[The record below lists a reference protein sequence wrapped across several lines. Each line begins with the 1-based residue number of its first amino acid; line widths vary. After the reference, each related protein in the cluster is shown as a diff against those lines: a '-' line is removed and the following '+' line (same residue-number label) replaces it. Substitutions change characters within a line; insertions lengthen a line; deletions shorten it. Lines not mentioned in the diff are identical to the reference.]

1 MRGSFRSEVSGWRL
15 IAGYL
20 GVVLMLIGGII
31 LLPLLVL
38 AAYPGE
44 AVWASCFLVPGV
56 GAVFAGYLFYLLIRG
71 REKLR
76 LCGRQDA
83 LIVVCSWILAILFC
97 AIPFQMTGQYNLTQ
111 AVFECTSGWSTTGL
125 SVVDVEQCPR
135 IFLMFRSIML
145 FFGGVGLVLVMV
157 SVLSDRHGMRLYS
170 AEGHSDRLLPN
181 LVKSARM
188 IIAIYMGYILSGT
201 LLYMFF
207 GMDWFDGLNHSIAAL
222 STGGFS
228 TKAESIGYYD
238 SLGIELVTIV
248 LMLLG
253 CTNFL
258 AHLFLIRGKL
268 KTFFRYCEVRFM
280 LMICGFFTPVMAV
293 LLLYAGLS
301 GNVGQGFRDGLFQV
315 VTALTTTGFQ
325 TVDSFAAFSSPLLLV
340 MTLLML
346 VGGGTGSTAGGI
358 KQIRV
363 WIALKSLYWSMRS
376 RISRKRTV
384 YSDSIQKL
392 DGKEFL
398 TARGRLDT
406 LEFIGVYLSVFM
418 LGTMVLCMCGFDIG
432 DSMFEFAS
440 ALGTVGLSVGITS
453 YDASPAVLWTE
464 TAGMFV
470 GRLEIYVVF
479 VAAVQLGREIKH
491 GAQKRGRR
499 WKKYAR

>member
-1 MRGSFRSEVSGWRL
+1 M
-15 IAGYL
+15 YL
-20 GVVLMLIGGII
+20 PIK
-31 LLPLLVL
+31 
-38 AAYPGE
+38 
-44 AVWASCFLVPGV
+44 
-56 GAVFAGYLFYLLIRG
+56 G
-71 REKLR
+71 REALR
-76 LCGRQDA
+76 LTGHQDA
-83 LIVVCSWILAILFC
+83 LIVVLSWVLAIVFC
-97 AIPFQMTGQYNLTQ
+97 AVPFMMTGKYDFTQ

-125 SVVDVEQCPR
+125 SVVDVTRCPR
-135 IFLMFRSIML
+135 IFLLYRSVML

-207 GMDWFDGLNHSIAAL
+207 GMGWFDALNHSIAAL

-238 SLGIELVTIV
+238 SFGIELVTIV

-258 AHLFLIRGKL
+258 AHLYLIRGRFL
-268 KTFFRYCEVRFM
+268 TFFRYCEVRFQ

-392 DGKEFL
+392 NGKEFL
-398 TARGRLDT
+398 TAQGRLDT
-406 LEFIGVYLSVFM
+406 LEFIGIYLSVFM

-453 YDASPAVLWTE
+453 YDASPVVLWTE

-479 VAAVQLGREIKH
+479 VAAVQLGRELKH
-491 GAQKRGRR
+491 GVGIRGRR

>member
-1 MRGSFRSEVSGWRL
+1 MF
-15 IAGYL
+15 
-20 GVVLMLIGGII
+20 
-31 LLPLLVL
+31 LP
-38 AAYPGE
+38 
-44 AVWASCFLVPGV
+44 
-56 GAVFAGYLFYLLIRG
+56 IKG
-71 REKLR
+71 REALR
-76 LCGRQDA
+76 LTGHQDA
-83 LIVVCSWILAILFC
+83 LIVVLSWVLAIVFC
-97 AIPFQMTGQYNLTQ
+97 AVPFMMTGNYDFTQ

-125 SVVDVEQCPR
+125 SVVDVTRCPR
-135 IFLMFRSIML
+135 IFLLYRSIML

-280 LMICGFFTPVMAV
+280 LMICGFFTPVVAV

-398 TARGRLDT
+398 TAQGRLDT
-406 LEFIGVYLSVFM
+406 LEFIGVYLCVFM

-479 VAAVQLGREIKH
+479 VAAVQLGREIRH

>member
-1 MRGSFRSEVSGWRL
+1 MARYFT
-15 IAGYL
+15 
-20 GVVLMLIGGII
+20 
-31 LLPLLVL
+31 
-38 AAYPGE
+38 
-44 AVWASCFLVPGV
+44 VPGV
-56 GAVFAGYLFYLLIRG
+56 AAVFAGYVMYLPIKG
-71 REKLR
+71 REALR
-76 LCGRQDA
+76 LTGHQDA
-83 LIVVCSWILAILFC
+83 LIVVLSWVLAIVFC
-97 AIPFQMTGQYNLTQ
+97 AVPFMMTGNYDFTQ

-125 SVVDVEQCPR
+125 SVVDVTRCPR
-135 IFLMFRSIML
+135 IFLLYRSIML

>member
-1 MRGSFRSEVSGWRL
+1 M
-15 IAGYL
+15 YL
-20 GVVLMLIGGII
+20 PIK
-31 LLPLLVL
+31 
-38 AAYPGE
+38 
-44 AVWASCFLVPGV
+44 
-56 GAVFAGYLFYLLIRG
+56 G
-71 REKLR
+71 REALR
-76 LCGRQDA
+76 LTGHQDA
-83 LIVVCSWILAILFC
+83 LIVVLSWVLAIVFC
-97 AIPFQMTGQYNLTQ
+97 AVPFMMTGKYDFTQ

-125 SVVDVEQCPR
+125 SVVDVTRCPR
-135 IFLMFRSIML
+135 IFLLYRSVML

-207 GMDWFDGLNHSIAAL
+207 GMDWFDALNHSIAAL

-238 SLGIELVTIV
+238 SFGIELVTIV

-258 AHLFLIRGKL
+258 AHLYLIRGRFL
-268 KTFFRYCEVRFM
+268 TFFRYCEVRFQ

-392 DGKEFL
+392 NGKEFL
-398 TARGRLDT
+398 TAQGRLDT
-406 LEFIGVYLSVFM
+406 LEFIGIYLSVFM

-453 YDASPAVLWTE
+453 YDASPVVLWTE

-479 VAAVQLGREIKH
+479 VAAVQLGRELKH
-491 GAQKRGRR
+491 GVGIRGRR

>member
-1 MRGSFRSEVSGWRL
+1 
-15 IAGYL
+15 
-20 GVVLMLIGGII
+20 
-31 LLPLLVL
+31 
-38 AAYPGE
+38 
-44 AVWASCFLVPGV
+44 
-56 GAVFAGYLFYLLIRG
+56 
-71 REKLR
+71 
-76 LCGRQDA
+76 
-83 LIVVCSWILAILFC
+83 
-97 AIPFQMTGQYNLTQ
+97 
-111 AVFECTSGWSTTGL
+111 
-125 SVVDVEQCPR
+125 
-135 IFLMFRSIML
+135 
-145 FFGGVGLVLVMV
+145 
-157 SVLSDRHGMRLYS
+157 
-170 AEGHSDRLLPN
+170 
-181 LVKSARM
+181 
-188 IIAIYMGYILSGT
+188 
-201 LLYMFF
+201 MFF
-207 GMDWFDGLNHSIAAL
+207 GMDWFDALNHSIAAL

-238 SLGIELVTIV
+238 SFGIELVTIV

-258 AHLFLIRGKL
+258 AHLYLIRGRFL
-268 KTFFRYCEVRFM
+268 TFFRYCEVRFQ

-392 DGKEFL
+392 NGKEFL
-398 TARGRLDT
+398 TAQGRLDT
-406 LEFIGVYLSVFM
+406 LEFIGIYLSVFM

-453 YDASPAVLWTE
+453 YDASPVVLWTE

-479 VAAVQLGREIKH
+479 VAAVQLGRELKH
-491 GAQKRGRR
+491 GVGIRGRR

>member
-1 MRGSFRSEVSGWRL
+1 M
-15 IAGYL
+15 YL
-20 GVVLMLIGGII
+20 PIK
-31 LLPLLVL
+31 
-38 AAYPGE
+38 
-44 AVWASCFLVPGV
+44 
-56 GAVFAGYLFYLLIRG
+56 G
-71 REKLR
+71 REALR
-76 LCGRQDA
+76 LTGHQDA
-83 LIVVCSWILAILFC
+83 LIVVLSWVLAIVFC
-97 AIPFQMTGQYNLTQ
+97 AVPFMMTGNYDFTQ

-125 SVVDVEQCPR
+125 SVVDVTRCPR
-135 IFLMFRSIML
+135 IFLLYRSIML

-392 DGKEFL
+392 NGKEFL
-398 TARGRLDT
+398 TAQGRLDT
-406 LEFIGVYLSVFM
+406 LEFIGIYLSVFM

>member
-1 MRGSFRSEVSGWRL
+1 
-15 IAGYL
+15 
-20 GVVLMLIGGII
+20 
-31 LLPLLVL
+31 
-38 AAYPGE
+38 
-44 AVWASCFLVPGV
+44 
-56 GAVFAGYLFYLLIRG
+56 
-71 REKLR
+71 
-76 LCGRQDA
+76 
-83 LIVVCSWILAILFC
+83 
-97 AIPFQMTGQYNLTQ
+97 
-111 AVFECTSGWSTTGL
+111 
-125 SVVDVEQCPR
+125 
-135 IFLMFRSIML
+135 
-145 FFGGVGLVLVMV
+145 MV

-280 LMICGFFTPVMAV
+280 LMICGFFTPVVAV

-398 TARGRLDT
+398 TAQGRLDT
-406 LEFIGVYLSVFM
+406 LEFIGVYLCVFM
-418 LGTMVLCMCGFDIG
+418 LGTMCMCGFDIG

-479 VAAVQLGREIKH
+479 VAAVQLGREIRH

>member
-1 MRGSFRSEVSGWRL
+1 
-15 IAGYL
+15 
-20 GVVLMLIGGII
+20 
-31 LLPLLVL
+31 
-38 AAYPGE
+38 
-44 AVWASCFLVPGV
+44 
-56 GAVFAGYLFYLLIRG
+56 
-71 REKLR
+71 
-76 LCGRQDA
+76 
-83 LIVVCSWILAILFC
+83 
-97 AIPFQMTGQYNLTQ
+97 MTR
-111 AVFECTSGWSTTGL
+111 
-125 SVVDVEQCPR
+125 CPR
-135 IFLMFRSIML
+135 IFLLYRSIML

-201 LLYMFF
+201 LLYKFF